1 MKHFIIIL
9 FFLLGIKGI
18 LNAQNSQLFLLAGQ
32 SNAVGQGD
40 LLESTVCH
48 PNTAF
53 EFDADAN
60 DFIPLK
66 DPAGKSWKLFQQA
79 GTGSMAPAFA
89 KRINELTG
97 QPFYMVTAARGSTER
112 YRNKN
117 SRICVF

>member
-1 MKHFIIIL
+1 MRHFIIIL

-18 LNAQNSQLFLLAGQ
+18 LDAQNSQLFLLAGQ

-40 LLESTVCH
+40 SLESAVCQ

-66 DPAGKSWKLFQQA
+66 DPAGKPWKLFQQA
-79 GTGSMAPAFA
+79 GSMAPAFA

-97 QPFYMVTAARGSTER
+97 QPLCIVTAARGGA
-112 YRNKN
+112 
-117 SRICVF
+117 

>member
-1 MKHFIIIL
+1 MRHFIIIL

-18 LNAQNSQLFLLAGQ
+18 LDAQNSQLFLLAGQ

-40 LLESTVCH
+40 SLESTVCH

-53 EFDADAN
+53 AFDATVN
-60 DFIPLK
+60 DLIPLK
-66 DPAGKSWKLFQQA
+66 DPTGKPWKLFQQA

-97 QPFYMVTAARGSTER
+97 QPLYMVSASRGGTKR

-117 SRICVF
+117 G